1 MSIHILHRAAAA
13 AAVLCVVAA
22 CKKAPPPPPA
32 APPQAPIAV
41 ASVDLGR
48 QVGPDNRVLQA
59 MTDFGVRD
67 TIYAS
72 VATTGMATSAVL
84 TAKWTFQTG
93 QTVDSTSTTIAPTGP
108 AQTEFHIVKASPWPA
123 GKYTVTIWLNGQVAG
138 QKEFA
143 VK

>member
-1 MSIHILHRAAAA
+1 MRIHFFPRASSAGAALIVLA
-13 AAVLCVVAA
+13 AG

-32 APPQAPIAV
+32 APPPVAV
-41 ASVDLGR
+41 ASVDLGK
-48 QVGPDNRVLQA
+48 QLGPDNRVVQP
-59 MTDFGVRD
+59 MTTFGKRD

-72 VATTGMATSAVL
+72 VATTGAATSAVL

-93 QTVDSTSTTIAPTGP
+93 QTVDSTATTIAPTGP

-123 GKYTVTIWLNGQVAG
+123 GKYTVAIWLNGQAAG
-138 QKEFA
+138 TKDFE

>member
-1 MSIHILHRAAAA
+1 MSSHLLHRAAAV
-13 AAVLCVVAA
+13 AAVLSVVAA
-22 CKKAPPPPPA
+22 CKKAPPPPPP
-32 APPQAPIAV
+32 APPQTPIAV

-48 QVGPDNRVLQA
+48 QLGPDNRVVQA
-59 MTDFGVRD
+59 MTTFGVRD

-72 VATTGMATSAVL
+72 VATTGVATSAVL

-93 QTVDSTSTTIAPTGP
+93 QTVDSSSTTIAPTGP

-123 GKYTVTIWLNGQVAG
+123 GKYTVAIWLNGQAAG
-138 QKEFA
+138 QKDFE